1 MDSIFKRELDGEV
14 ISIGDPNYY
23 QIQEVLCKT
32 KKLVHKLNDVYR
44 TDGEIREIFSE
55 ITGKDI
61 DDNFYLITPFYT
73 DFGKNIEVGKNVII
87 QNNCTFMD
95 RGGIKIEDNVMI
107 APKVNLVTLN
117 HDFSP
122 NNRRSTIAKP
132 IHIKENVWIGI
143 NSTILPGVTIGKNA
157 IVGASSV
164 VTKDVPDNA
173 VVVGNPAKI
182 IKYVNESEVEE

>member
-1 MDSIFKRELDGEV
+1 MDNIFKRELDGEV
-14 ISIGDPNYY
+14 ISIEDPNYY

-132 IHIKENVWIGI
+132 IHIKENAWIGI

>member
-1 MDSIFKRELDGEV
+1 MESIFKRELDGEV
-14 ISIGDPNYY
+14 ISIQDPDFY
-23 QIQEVLCKT
+23 QIQEVLCTT
-32 KKLVHKLNDVYR
+32 KRLVHKLNDVYR

-55 ITGKDI
+55 IIGKDV
-61 DDNFYLITPFYT
+61 DETLYLIAPFYT

-117 HDFSP
+117 HDFNP
-122 NNRRSTIAKP
+122 KNRRSTIAKP
-132 IHIKENVWIGI
+132 IRIKENAWIGI

-157 IVGASSV
+157 IVGANSV

-182 IKYVNESEVEE
+182 IKYINESEVEK